1 MPSGQEA
8 LGSRTKVGRGEKG
21 VGDGG
26 RQEEE
31 CVCEAEGNGG
41 GAGEA
46 RSGCAPLFLCEF
58 LCSAAM
64 WAFLENNSTS
74 AGFLQESTMVG
85 LATISG
91 LSKEM

>member
-8 LGSRTKVGRGEKG
+8 LVGRGGKG

-41 GAGEA
+41 STGEA
-46 RSGCAPLFLCEF
+46 CSGCALLFLGEF

-64 WAFLENNSTS
+64 WAFLENSSTS

-85 LATISG
+85 LATVFG